1 MIKEWGYME
10 KSEKILILSSV
21 ILVGFLFT
29 IVCHYVLNFY
39 FSFPDNSW
47 GNFIWPI
54 HGKFLDYI
62 DTLTITQNT
71 TFLKITE
78 LWPNYNPLAI
88 IFLFPFSLI
97 QNFFLS
103 YAIFVSIFLGLF
115 LYSNIQ
121 NFRCAD
127 LIPMQNLQNIF
138 VLTFLSYPILIMI
151 DKGNVS
157 MISFVFFA
165 AFIHFFQKEKY
176 MISGFFLAILGALAP
191 LSCLFSLLF
200 LFKRRFKEFCLT
212 ITILVLIIYD
222 LSLLTSQ
229 PLNKIIFF
237 KHLLG
242 ISNSL
247 DIANGELMTNVSSLF
262 VLFKLLFK
270 QVIGIG
276 TLKHLYNYFS
286 LIFILVTSIF
296 VWREKTFWKQITL
309 LTLTFLLVPYFINDY
324 LLLFLF
330 APIWLFVNKA
340 NKTVF
345 DLGYTSLFALFLL
358 PKPFGNIINPL
369 LMLLFMSLIIL
380 EQFKNKKVGTNG

>member
-1 MIKEWGYME
+1 ME

-29 IVCHYVLNFY
+29 IVCHYVLNLY
-39 FSFPDNSW
+39 FRLPENSW
-47 GNFIWPI
+47 GSFIWPVQ
-54 HGKFLDYI
+54 GKFLDYI

-78 LWPNYNPLAI
+78 LWPHYNPLAI

-97 QNFFLS
+97 PNFFLS
-103 YAIFVSIFLGLF
+103 YAFFVAIFLSWF
-115 LYSNIQ
+115 LYSNIR
-121 NFRCAD
+121 NFQCAD

-138 VLTFLSYPILIMI
+138 VLTFLSYPMLMII
-151 DKGNVS
+151 DKGNIS
-157 MISFVFFA
+157 IISFVFFA
-165 AFIHFFQKEKY
+165 TFIHFFQKEKF
-176 MISGFFLAILGALAP
+176 MISGFFLAILGVLAP

-247 DIANGELMTNVSSLF
+247 DIINYELMTNISSMF
-262 VLFKLLFK
+262 LLFK
-270 QVIGIG
+270 ILFKHSIEIGA
-276 TLKHLYNYFS
+276 LKHIYNVLS
-286 LIFILVTSIF
+286 IILISVTSFF

-309 LTLTFLLVPYFINDY
+309 LTLTFILVPYFINDY
-324 LLLFLF
+324 LLLFLL
-330 APIWLFVNKA
+330 APIWLFVNEA
-340 NKTVF
+340 SKTVF
-345 DLGYTSLFALFLL
+345 DLGYTSFFALLLL

-369 LMLLFMSLIIL
+369 LMLVFMGLIIL
-380 EQFKNKKVGTNG
+380 EQFKNKKVGING